1 MAKQDTVAELRSKAT
16 EIRRLAS
23 VPTSGGHCADR
34 VLIQIAE
41 RLEYEAA
48 ALMRAT
54 V

>member
-1 MAKQDTVAELRSKAT
+1 MDNDKTVTELRSKAA
-16 EIRRLAS
+16 EMRRLAS

-34 VLIQIAE
+34 VLIEIAE